1 MTCEIKTGKVVTPAV
16 QGALYPTVG
25 NDTVGFVL
33 FDQFSTSQESR
44 VFRVDPD
51 KSLVLTAYNL
61 SGEPIVTS
69 PEEFAFCPS
78 VDVYKVSPIVHKMP
92 KGDSCSGGIGEPA
105 TTVIREEVK
114 AQTDCVAWRLL
125 CGSPMAVIALPGYYR
140 LKLSHEEIVGQV
152 YVEAE
157 WIPRETIPQ
166 SLIFGG

>member
-1 MTCEIKTGKVVTPAV
+1 MTCEIKTGRVVPQVTTES
-16 QGALYPTVG
+16 LYPTVG

-33 FDQFSTSQESR
+33 FDQMSTSAESR
-44 VFRVDPD
+44 VFRVGA
-51 KSLVLTAYNL
+51 KESLVITAFGL

-69 PEEFAFCPS
+69 DTELAFCPS
-78 VDVYKVSPIVHKMP
+78 VDVYRVSPVIHKMP
-92 KGDSCSGGIGEPA
+92 QGEACAGPIGEPA

-114 AQTDCVAWRLL
+114 AQIDCTPWRLV

-140 LKLSHEEIVGQV
+140 LKLSHEELVGQV

-157 WIPRETIPQ
+157 RIEQVSIPP